1 MGLFYLQIKLPYYTT
16 VNVPFTVTVAV
27 KDTGP
32 HNIML
37 SVAATVIDSETVAKF
52 LYPPLIA
59 EIIPA

>member
-1 MGLFYLQIKLPYYTT
+1 MLPYYTT

-37 SVAATVIDSETVAKF
+37 SVAGTVIVSETVARF